1 MSKKFF
7 MSLFAGLLTITVF
20 AACEEQNASTQNI
33 SKSAYVPISGV
44 QKSYSENMS
53 DMQSDKRDLQKLH
66 DLMFDNYGKMTIS
79 EFQNRVWKMI
89 DTDEYRDYLE
99 QLSKDEA
106 FYQMRDSDEDA
117 YFMFYILEP
126 LTAEKWQSREYSGAA
141 VSDFPNPSE
150 NASLEY
156 VFKLNILEAGKVYVK
171 DYVDVRKGV
180 TNTMNDVLKNR
191 TKEELRNRSF
201 METYIQTYIDDFL
214 RYMQEPEI
222 SIEIEFAYFP
232 LLTEGEEQPRAVL
245 NENGENET
253 RRYSSGT
260 EEDYNSLLAL
270 KKPNYQNMMIADFN
284 KALLDWANENHVRME
299 RINEDTAYN
308 DFQIAL
314 TAEEL
319 SFVKMTVF
327 LSGMENGKEVQSIY
341 TETQPSN
348 PCYGEYLPQKTTNE
362 NGTAAWC
369 SLHYQF
375 SYSIS
380 DTETVT
386 VGERD
391 RQIEGT
397 INSVHAFWN
406 DTDIESILK
415 MGESDIVGELEKI
428 AAAYSTDNVTI
439 TTNKEQVHFECM
451 DERGIML

>member
-7 MSLFAGLLTITVF
+7 MSLFAGLLTVTVF
-20 AACEEQNASTQNI
+20 AACEKQNASTQN
-33 SKSAYVPISGV
+33 SSESAYVPISGA
-44 QKSYSENMS
+44 QKSYLENMS

-66 DLMFDNYGKMTIS
+66 DLRFDNYGKMTIS
-79 EFQNRVWKMI
+79 EFQNKVWKMV

-99 QLSKDEA
+99 QLSADEA
-106 FYQMRDSDEDA
+106 FYQMKDSDDYA

-126 LTAEKWQSREYSGAA
+126 LTAENWRSREYSGAA
-141 VSDFPNPSE
+141 VSDFSPPSD

-156 VFKLNILEAGKVYVK
+156 VFKLNILDANKIYVK
-171 DYVDVRKGV
+171 DYIDVRTGV
-180 TNTMNDVLKNR
+180 TDTMNDVLKNR

-201 METYIQTYIDDFL
+201 MEADIQTYIDDFL
-214 RYMQEPEI
+214 RYMQTPEI

-232 LLTEGEEQPRAVL
+232 LSAEEEQYTKSNNA
-245 NENGENET
+245 EENEP
-253 RRYSSGT
+253 RRYSNGT
-260 EEDYNSLLAL
+260 KEDYDSLLAL

-284 KALLDWANENHVRME
+284 KALLDWANENHKRME

-369 SLHYQF
+369 SLYYQF

-391 RQIEGT
+391 RQIEGM

-415 MGESDIVGELEKI
+415 MSESDIVGELEKI
-428 AAAYSTDNVTI
+428 AAAYSTDNVII
-439 TTNKEQVHFECM
+439 TTNEEQVHFERM
-451 DERGIML
+451 DERGIMF

>member
-1 MSKKFF
+1 MNKKFF
-7 MSLFAGLLTITVF
+7 MSLLAGLLTVTVF
-20 AACEEQNASTQNI
+20 AACEKQNAAMQNI
-33 SKSAYVPISGV
+33 SESAYVPISGA

-79 EFQNRVWKMI
+79 EFQNKVWKMI

-106 FYQMRDSDEDA
+106 FYQMKDSDEDA

-141 VSDFPNPSE
+141 VSDFPNPSD

-156 VFKLNILEAGKVYVK
+156 VFKLNILDADKIYVK
-171 DYVDVRKGV
+171 DYVDVRTGV
-180 TNTMNDVLKNR
+180 IDTMNDILKNR

-201 METYIQTYIDDFL
+201 METDIQTYIDDFL
-214 RYMQEPEI
+214 RYMQATEI

-232 LLTEGEEQPRAVL
+232 LSAPEETQQSAAFNDGET
-245 NENGENET
+245 ET
-253 RRYSSGT
+253 RRYSNGT
-260 EEDYNSLLAL
+260 EEDYSSLLVL
-270 KKPNYQNMMIADFN
+270 KKPNYRNMTIADFN
-284 KALLDWANENHVRME
+284 KALLKWANENHERME
-299 RINEDTAYN
+299 RINEDVAWN
-308 DFQIAL
+308 DFQSAL

-327 LSGMENGKEVQSIY
+327 LSGTENGKIVQSIY

-348 PCYGEYLPQKTTNE
+348 PCYGEYLPQKATNE

-369 SLHYQF
+369 SLYYQF

-391 RQIEGT
+391 RQIEGM

-406 DTDIESILK
+406 NTDIESILK
-415 MGESDIVGELEKI
+415 MSESDIVGELKKI
-428 AAAYSTDNVTI
+428 AAAYSTDNVII
-439 TTNKEQVHFECM
+439 TTNEEQVHFEYM
-451 DERGIML
+451 DERGIMF

>member
-7 MSLFAGLLTITVF
+7 MSLFAGLLTVTVF
-20 AACEEQNASTQNI
+20 TACDPKSAATQNI
-33 SKSAYVPISGV
+33 SESVYVPISGA
-44 QKSYSENMS
+44 QKSYSENIS
-53 DMQSDKRDLQKLH
+53 DVRSDKRDLQKLH
-66 DLMFDNYGKMTIS
+66 DLMFDNYDKMTIS
-79 EFQNRVWKMI
+79 EFQNKVWKMV

-99 QLSKDEA
+99 QLSADEA
-106 FYQMRDSDEDA
+106 FYQVKDSDDYA

-126 LTAEKWQSREYSGAA
+126 LTAENWRLREYSGAA
-141 VSDFPNPSE
+141 VSDFSPPSD

-156 VFKLNILEAGKVYVK
+156 VFKLNILDANKIYIK
-171 DYVDVRKGV
+171 DYIDVRTGL
-180 TNTMNDVLKNR
+180 TDTMNDILKNR

-201 METYIQTYIDDFL
+201 METDIQTYIDGFL
-214 RYMQEPEI
+214 KYMQTPEI

-232 LLTEGEEQPRAVL
+232 LSGLEETQQSAVL
-245 NENGENET
+245 NDGETEA
-253 RRYSSGT
+253 RRYLNGT
-260 EEDYNSLLAL
+260 EEDYSSLLAL
-270 KKPNYQNMMIADFN
+270 KKTNYQNMMIADFN
-284 KALLDWANENHVRME
+284 KALLDWANGNHERME

-308 DFQIAL
+308 DFQVTL

-327 LSGMENGKEVQSIY
+327 LSGMENGKAVQGIY

-369 SLHYQF
+369 SLYYQF

-391 RQIEGT
+391 RQIEGM

-415 MGESDIVGELEKI
+415 MSESDIVKHLKKI
-428 AAAYSTDNVTI
+428 AETYSTDNVII
-439 TTNKEQVHFECM
+439 TTNEEQVHFECM
-451 DERGIML
+451 DERGIMF

>member
-1 MSKKFF
+1 MK
-7 MSLFAGLLTITVF
+7 T
-20 AACEEQNASTQNI
+20 
-33 SKSAYVPISGV
+33 
-44 QKSYSENMS
+44 
-53 DMQSDKRDLQKLH
+53 
-66 DLMFDNYGKMTIS
+66 
-79 EFQNRVWKMI
+79 
-89 DTDEYRDYLE
+89 
-99 QLSKDEA
+99 
-106 FYQMRDSDEDA
+106 
-117 YFMFYILEP
+117 FYILDP

-141 VSDFPNPSE
+141 VSDFSNPSD

-180 TNTMNDVLKNR
+180 ADAMNDVLKNR
-191 TKEELRNRSF
+191 TKEELRNKSF
-201 METYIQTYIDDFL
+201 METDIQTYIDDFL
-214 RYMQEPEI
+214 KYMQAPEI

-232 LLTEGEEQPRAVL
+232 LSAEEDEHQSAVL

-253 RRYSSGT
+253 RRYSKGT
-260 EEDYNSLLAL
+260 EEDYSSLLAL
-270 KKPNYQNMMIADFN
+270 KKSNYQNMMIADFN
-284 KALLDWANENHVRME
+284 KALLDWANENHERME

-308 DFQIAL
+308 DFQVTL
-314 TAEEL
+314 TAEDL

-327 LSGMENGKEVQSIY
+327 LSGMENGKAVQGIY

-348 PCYGEYLPQKTTNE
+348 PCYGEYLSQKSTNE

-369 SLHYQF
+369 CLYYQF

-391 RQIEGT
+391 RQIEGM

-415 MGESDIVGELEKI
+415 MSESDIVKHLKKI
-428 AAAYSTDNVTI
+428 AETYSTDNVTI
-439 TTNKEQVHFECM
+439 TTNEEQVHFEFM
-451 DERGIML
+451 DERGIMF